1 MVRVEGVEPSSPVWK
16 TGIMAVIP
24 HPRINRSDYNKLSVL
39 RRILVLNPDNIVYV
53 GKNSRIALQND
64 LQAG

>member
-1 MVRVEGVEPSSPVWK
+1 
-16 TGIMAVIP
+16 
-24 HPRINRSDYNKLSVL
+24 VL